1 MSNVLAFE
9 PKRTCVFLADKKRH
23 ITDRFFSVKASQE
36 VNREKPIIVEREGDA
51 LKFRN

>member
-23 ITDRFFSVKASQE
+23 ITDRFFSVKASQNDNSSGFYPLQA
-36 VNREKPIIVEREGDA
+36 VAKN
-51 LKFRN
+51 LN